1 MRGGCGPS
9 PIQSHPRLDT
19 LRASLAGLSAS
30 KAELWVQQWALSPA
44 GSRTFTP
51 SCSPRRDRLLL
62 QPSLDPELVPAH
74 FLRRQAASHRG
85 FQSPVCPARGGPAQ
99 RSVLVPPAVSAPKQ
113 EVRQCELFTRR
124 YQASQ
129 NPELQTPAHPQ
140 QGALR
145 GLRGLADRSCVAGLD
160 LSSLGTHLRQ
170 RAVTSPLSQAGDCP
184 LGGSTWQV
192 TGIGLL
198 SVPLEHFCY

>member
-44 GSRTFTP
+44 GSRTFAP

-62 QPSLDPELVPAH
+62 QPSLDPELVPAR

-85 FQSPVCPARGGPAQ
+85 FQSPVCPARGGPAH

-113 EVRQCELFTRR
+113 EVRQRELFT
-124 YQASQ
+124 Q
-129 NPELQTPAHPQ
+129 
-140 QGALR
+140 
-145 GLRGLADRSCVAGLD
+145 V
-160 LSSLGTHLRQ
+160 
-170 RAVTSPLSQAGDCP
+170 LSQLHRTPNYRRPPTRSKGRSVGSEGSLTAAVL
-184 LGGSTWQV
+184 LGWTSAPWGHT
-192 TGIGLL
+192 
-198 SVPLEHFCY
+198 